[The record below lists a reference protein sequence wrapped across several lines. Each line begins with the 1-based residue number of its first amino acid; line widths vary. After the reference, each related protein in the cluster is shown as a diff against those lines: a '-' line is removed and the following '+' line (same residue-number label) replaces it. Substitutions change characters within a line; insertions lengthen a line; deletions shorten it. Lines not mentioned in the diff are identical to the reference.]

1 VEENSEDAEDTE
13 EVELVTLITVVL
25 FVVVVLIVLVTCTII
40 SGVRT
45 RVSEPLVPV
54 TRSVKFPGEALDPAV
69 MVRIEVAVLFETG
82 ITGEPIEAVMFA
94 GALPSHEAVNV
105 TDELKPFIE

>member
-1 VEENSEDAEDTE
+1 MVEENSDIE
-13 EVELVTLITVVL
+13 EVELVTLTAVVL

-45 RVSEPLVPV
+45 CVSELLVPV
-54 TRSVKFPGEALDPAV
+54 TRSVKFPGKAVDPAV
-69 MVRIEVAVLFETG
+69 IVSIEVAVLFETG

-94 GALPSHEAVNV
+94 GALASHEAVKV
-105 TDELKPFIE
+105 TDELKPFIG